1 MIQKWYLH
9 VDLDAFFASVEQ
21 LDNPELK
28 GKPVIVGGK
37 PEDKRSV
44 VSTASYE
51 ARKYGV
57 HSAMPIFQ
65 AYKLCPNGIY
75 LRGRMERYSEIS
87 YKIMNIFKD
96 FSPDVDQMSIDE
108 AFIDIS
114 GTEDLF
120 GRPEEIAFKIKKIIK
135 EQIGLTVSVG
145 CAPSKYFAKLA
156 SDINKPD
163 GFFMVKPGEEQNFIL
178 NLPLKKIWGVGNKTL
193 ETLNKCGINT
203 PRDVLEKSIE
213 SLKFICGNS
222 TGTFL
227 YNVVRGIEGE
237 KFDRKTKSHSISAET
252 TFPYDVRDIY
262 TAETYLLEL
271 VQTVMFRLLRE
282 GGFSRTVMV
291 KIRYEDFS
299 TVSIQET
306 IEYNIITV
314 DSFYSLAKKI
324 FEKKYE
330 INRGIRL
337 LGVGLENIEKEER
350 PIQQDLFETSDN
362 KKYAVEKA
370 ILSLEKKHP
379 EIKVQKARLLNQGLK
394 K

>member
-1 MIQKWYLH
+1 MMQKWYLH

-120 GRPEEIAFKIKKIIK
+120 GKPEEIAFKIKKIIK

-222 TGTFL
+222 T
-227 YNVVRGIEGE
+227 
-237 KFDRKTKSHSISAET
+237 
-252 TFPYDVRDIY
+252 
-262 TAETYLLEL
+262 
-271 VQTVMFRLLRE
+271 
-282 GGFSRTVMV
+282 
-291 KIRYEDFS
+291 
-299 TVSIQET
+299 
-306 IEYNIITV
+306 
-314 DSFYSLAKKI
+314 
-324 FEKKYE
+324 
-330 INRGIRL
+330 
-337 LGVGLENIEKEER
+337 
-350 PIQQDLFETSDN
+350 
-362 KKYAVEKA
+362 
-370 ILSLEKKHP
+370 
-379 EIKVQKARLLNQGLK
+379 
-394 K
+394 